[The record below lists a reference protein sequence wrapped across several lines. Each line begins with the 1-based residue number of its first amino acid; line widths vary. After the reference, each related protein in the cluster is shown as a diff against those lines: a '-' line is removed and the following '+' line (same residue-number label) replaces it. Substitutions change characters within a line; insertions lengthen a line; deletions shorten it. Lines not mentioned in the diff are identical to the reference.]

1 MAENKGYSNNKTIKM
16 SQIVEEA
23 EKIFG
28 FKATLK
34 QIQAIRRKLQRDFL
48 QMNYPRNN
56 GGYDEFYVKS
66 YLNKE
71 RTIKYFQK
79 FRKNKPEYRNTD
91 FLLNESEIILNEIN
105 TNQYKL
111 AEKVGFVNENK
122 EITLDYSIACTYSN
136 KYLTPQEMLWL
147 NKKGKLFL
155 RAELTE
161 IEIIELEQYWRITN
175 EDKEIEKEFLEAKTA
190 LMLEALFN
198 QSFELDE
205 DKLKKDIAN
214 KVHCYSLPLDSQVD
228 STASIMRS
236 IERLKDYRNYYTK
249 RNKK

>member
-1 MAENKGYSNNKTIKM
+1 MALNIGFSKNKTMKM
-16 SQIVEEA
+16 SQIIEKAEE
-23 EKIFG
+23 IFG
-28 FKATLK
+28 FHATPKQKKAIK
-34 QIQAIRRKLQRDFL
+34 RKIQRDFI

-71 RTIKYFQK
+71 KIIKYFQK
-79 FRKNKPEYRNTD
+79 FRENKPEYRNTD

-136 KYLTPQEMLWL
+136 KYLNPQEMLVL
-147 NKKGKLFL
+147 DKKGKLFL
-155 RAELTE
+155 REELSE
-161 IEIIELEQYWRITN
+161 IEKIELENFWRIYN
-175 EDKEIEKEFLEAKTA
+175 EDKEIEKEFLEIKTVV
-190 LMLEALFN
+190 MLSALFN
-198 QSFELDE
+198 KFFRLDE

-214 KVHCYSLPLDSQVD
+214 KVHCYGLPLDSQAD
-228 STASIMRS
+228 PTADIMRS

-249 RNKK
+249 K